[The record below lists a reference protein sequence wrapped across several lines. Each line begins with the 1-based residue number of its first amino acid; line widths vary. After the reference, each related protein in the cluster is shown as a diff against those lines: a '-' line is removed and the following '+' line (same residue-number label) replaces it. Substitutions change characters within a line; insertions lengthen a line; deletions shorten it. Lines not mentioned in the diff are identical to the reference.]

1 MATYN
6 PVGPTALSLPIF
18 KKLANRRVVLASASP
33 RRKEIFANAVRSD
46 PTTSYANHETVYM
59 LIQIY
64 QTKKG
69 FFPEIVPSTFAEDL
83 PHSRF
88 QGHLADYPIATGA
101 EKVCTYR
108 IRMC

>member
-1 MATYN
+1 MVTYN

-46 PTTSYANHETVYM
+46 PITSYANHETVYM

-64 QTKKG
+64 QTQKRVS
-69 FFPEIVPSTFAEDL
+69 FLRLSHRLLQRIFPTRGSK
-83 PHSRF
+83 
-88 QGHLADYPIATGA
+88 ATW
-101 EKVCTYR
+101 R
-108 IRMC
+108 ITL